1 MNLFVDSE
9 RAQTKQSMDNSITN
23 KAYGSDDG
31 VWRGGDGVYE
41 DRHV

>member
-9 RAQTKQSMDNSITN
+9 HAQTKQSMDNSITN

-31 VWRGGDGVYE
+31 VWRGEDGVYE